1 VSLLFISL
9 NIGAYWLNINWR
21 MPSSWYLNFPQP
33 WTINSFQPFSKVAG
47 ALFGFL
53 IGACW
58 MLKNGG
64 YVDGGNKI
72 ARYLIGLIGVGVFW
86 FGLGTILPRGEDI
99 ISLGAAYMRYALVG
113 FWISA
118 GAPLVFRRMEKRVEL

>member
-1 VSLLFISL
+1 MIASFPHASFYEISELLSLLPGFK
-9 NIGAYWLNINWR
+9 
-21 MPSSWYLNFPQP
+21 
-33 WTINSFQPFSKVAG
+33 TAG

-64 YVDGGNKI
+64 YVDGGKI
-72 ARYLIGLIGVGVFW
+72 VMRYVIGLIGVAIFW
-86 FGLGTILPRGEDI
+86 FGLGKILPRGEDFV
-99 ISLGAAYMRYALVG
+99 SLGAAYMRYALVG

-118 GAPLVFRRMEKRVEL
+118 GAPFIFRKIESRPPVRPNPLRSS